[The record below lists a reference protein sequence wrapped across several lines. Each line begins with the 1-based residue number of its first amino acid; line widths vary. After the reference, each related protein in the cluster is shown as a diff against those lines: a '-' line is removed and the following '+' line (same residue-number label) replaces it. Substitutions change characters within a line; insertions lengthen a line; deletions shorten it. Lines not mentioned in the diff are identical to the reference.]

1 MCVRHLIIGALALS
15 CLSLAACRGETEE
28 TAGDAATIRLASEP
42 IPGTPEGGLERWIG
56 DIRSGI
62 APLPAMAATDPARA
76 QQHALDLY
84 LSRQEYI
91 ELYYGDRGR
100 LARHPDVIDG
110 VDAAEARF
118 HELLRLLGRDPA
130 PERAEVAD
138 AVADLDGR
146 LQELIALAREAAVP
160 LDPTS
165 APRQAVP

>member
-1 MCVRHLIIGALALS
+1 VRHLIVAALVLGFMP
-15 CLSLAACRGETEE
+15 LVACGGETQEQ
-28 TAGDAATIRLASEP
+28 AGDAATIRPAAEP
-42 IPGTPEGGLERWIG
+42 IPGTPAGGLERWVG

-62 APLPAMAATDPARA
+62 APLPAMAAVDPARA

-100 LARHPDVIDG
+100 LARHPEVIAG

-130 PERAEVAD
+130 PERAEIAG
-138 AVADLDGR
+138 AVADLD
-146 LQELIALAREAAVP
+146 EALRDLLGQARAAAVP
-160 LDPTS
+160 LDPAGPV
-165 APRQAVP
+165 APPVP